1 MITLKE
7 IAYTKKAC
15 EITDKIFKECFD
27 NIKNFK
33 TEKEIYNF
41 LLKKTKEN
49 KCKLA
54 YKPIVA
60 NNNWIIHPKPRKYKL
75 KKGFLLIDFGV
86 RYNGYCCDET
96 RTIYLGKPN
105 KKDIELYNLIL
116 KIQETAIKNLK
127 PGIECSKFS
136 KKHADLFKG
145 YRKYFIHA
153 LGHGVGKRI
162 HQGPRISEKS
172 KDNFEKNTI
181 IAIEP
186 GLYFKN
192 KYGIR
197 IEDTILIKDK
207 PIILT
212 KTGKKLISIEI

>member
-1 MITLKE
+1 MNKKE
-7 IAYTKKAC
+7 IKNTKKAC

-33 TEKEIYNF
+33 TEKKIYNF
-41 LLKKTKEN
+41 LLKKTREN
-49 KCKLA
+49 KCKPA

-75 KKGFLLIDFGV
+75 KEGFLLIDFGV
-86 RYNGYCCDET
+86 KYKGYCCDET
-96 RTIYLGKPN
+96 RTIYLGKPY

-127 PGIECSKFS
+127 LGIECSKFS
-136 KKHADLFKG
+136 KKHVDLFKG

>member
-1 MITLKE
+1 M
-7 IAYTKKAC
+7 
-15 EITDKIFKECFD
+15 
-27 NIKNFK
+27 
-33 TEKEIYNF
+33 
-41 LLKKTKEN
+41 
-49 KCKLA
+49 
-54 YKPIVA
+54 
-60 NNNWIIHPKPRKYKL
+60 
-75 KKGFLLIDFGV
+75 IDFGV
-86 RYNGYCCDET
+86 RYEGYCCDET

-127 PGIECSKFS
+127 LGIECSKFS
-136 KKHADLFKG
+136 KKHVDLFKG

>member
-1 MITLKE
+1 MNKRE
-7 IAYTKKAC
+7 IDNTKKAC

-75 KKGFLLIDFGV
+75 KEGFLIIDFGV
-86 RYNGYCCDET
+86 RYKGYCCDVT

-105 KKDIELYNLIL
+105 KKDIKLYNLVL
-116 KIQETAIKNLK
+116 KIEKKAIENIK
-127 PGIECSKFS
+127 PNIECSKFS
-136 KKHADLFKG
+136 KKHADLFGK
-145 YRKYFIHA
+145 YRKNFVHA

-162 HQGPRISEKS
+162 HQELRISEKS

-212 KTGKKLISIEI
+212 KTEKKLISINLQ